1 MRAGCPH
8 PGSLSCERPHKGS
21 LQIIQRSFTFP
32 FNMTT
37 PSPQKT
43 LKPVTVL
50 LADDDIGF
58 AKIVQR
64 QLQIF
69 QNREF
74 NLVWKESVEEALQEI
89 QTNNSIDLI
98 LTDYVFPGSNGL
110 EFCLQ
115 LNQMNSETPIVFV
128 TATRDFKLAI
138 EAMKLGVEDFLIK
151 EDLAESVLPRTILN
165 VLDRVRMHK
174 QIRAVEKRMMIAEK
188 RAEAIRELVV
198 TVCHEFNNPLA
209 AIKISA
215 DLIRRQSPSEEDKN
229 VLKEFEANFQKI
241 ESEVKRLR
249 DISFER
255 IDFHGTSTTGS
266 MQNPPTPERQ

>member
-1 MRAGCPH
+1 MSDP
-8 PGSLSCERPHKGS
+8 L
-21 LQIIQRSFTFP
+21 
-32 FNMTT
+32 
-37 PSPQKT
+37 PQKSQKT
-43 LKPVTVL
+43 ITVL

-58 AKIVQR
+58 AKIVQK
-64 QLQIF
+64 QLQQF

-74 NLVWKESVEEALQEI
+74 KLIWKESVEEALQEI
-89 QTNNSIDLI
+89 QANDSIDLI
-98 LTDYVFPGSNGL
+98 LTDYVFPGTNGL

-174 QIRAVEKRMMIAEK
+174 QIKAVEKRMFIAEK

-215 DLIRRQSPSEEDKN
+215 DLIRRQTSSEEDKSL
-229 VLKEFEANFQKI
+229 LKTFEDNFQKI

-255 IDFHGTSTTGS
+255 IDFHGTET
-266 MQNPPTPERQ
+266 PP

>member
-1 MRAGCPH
+1 VLLRTETHCNYRKIT
-8 PGSLSCERPHKGS
+8 L
-21 LQIIQRSFTFP
+21 P
-32 FNMTT
+32 FSYTMAT
-37 PSPQKT
+37 PTPNKVQKAI
-43 LKPVTVL
+43 TVL

-58 AKIVQR
+58 AKIVQH
-64 QLQIF
+64 QLQHF

-74 NLVWKESVEEALQEI
+74 NLIWKESVEEAIQEI
-89 QTNNSIDLI
+89 QMNQTVDLI

-115 LNQMNSETPIVFV
+115 LNQMNSEIPIVFV

-151 EDLAESVLPRTILN
+151 EDLAESLLPRTILN

-174 QIRAVEKRMMIAEK
+174 QIKAVEKRMLIAEK

-215 DLIRRQSPSEEDKN
+215 DLIRRQTLTDEDKN
-229 VLKEFEANFQKI
+229 LLKGFEQSFQKI

-255 IDFHGTSTTGS
+255 IDFHGTDGSATGQS
-266 MQNPPTPERQ
+266 SAPGTVQP

>member
-1 MRAGCPH
+1 MIAP
-8 PGSLSCERPHKGS
+8 PPTK
-21 LQIIQRSFTFP
+21 
-32 FNMTT
+32 T
-37 PSPQKT
+37 PK
-43 LKPVTVL
+43 VITVL

-58 AKIVQR
+58 AKIVHD
-64 QLQIF
+64 QLQQF

-74 NLVWKESVEEALQEI
+74 KLIWKENVDEALQEI
-89 QTNNSIDLI
+89 QSNQSIDLI
-98 LTDYVFPGSNGL
+98 VTDYVFPGTNGL

-115 LNQMNSETPIVFV
+115 LNQMSSEIPIVFL

-151 EDLAESVLPRTILN
+151 EDLTESVLPRTILN
-165 VLDRVRMHK
+165 VLERVRMQK
-174 QIRAVEKRMMIAEK
+174 QILAVEKRMFIAEK

-215 DLIRRQSPSEEDKN
+215 DLIRRQSLTDEEKGL
-229 VLKEFEANFQKI
+229 LKAFEENFQKI

-249 DISFER
+249 DFSFER
-255 IDFHGTSTTGS
+255 IDFHSAEQPS
-266 MQNPPTPERQ
+266 PANPAPSKDERP

>member
-1 MRAGCPH
+1 MSAPT
-8 PGSLSCERPHKGS
+8 P
-21 LQIIQRSFTFP
+21 QRT
-32 FNMTT
+32 
-37 PSPQKT
+37 QK
-43 LKPVTVL
+43 PITVL

-58 AKIVQR
+58 AKVVQR
-64 QLQIF
+64 QLQLF

-74 NLVWKESVEEALQEI
+74 NLVWKESVEEALQEMQAN
-89 QTNNSIDLI
+89 QTIDLI

-115 LNQMNSETPIVFV
+115 LNQMNSEIPIVFV

-165 VLDRVRMHK
+165 VLDRVRMGK
-174 QIRAVEKRMMIAEK
+174 QIRAVEKRMLIAEK

-215 DLIRRQSPSEEDKN
+215 DLIRRQSPTEEDKN
-229 VLKEFEANFQKI
+229 LLKGFEESFQKI

-255 IDFHGTSTTGS
+255 IDFHGTSTSTSG
-266 MQNPPTPERQ
+266 QNPPPSPDRH

>member
-1 MRAGCPH
+1 MIDPVQQRAP
-8 PGSLSCERPHKGS
+8 
-21 LQIIQRSFTFP
+21 
-32 FNMTT
+32 
-37 PSPQKT
+37 KT
-43 LKPVTVL
+43 ITVL

-58 AKIVQR
+58 AKIVQK
-64 QLQIF
+64 QLQQF

-74 NLVWKESVEEALQEI
+74 KLIWKESVEEALQEI
-89 QTNNSIDLI
+89 QANNSIDLI
-98 LTDYVFPGSNGL
+98 LTDYVFPGTNGL

-115 LNQMNSETPIVFV
+115 LNQMNSEVPIVFV

-174 QIRAVEKRMMIAEK
+174 QIKAVEKRMFIAEK

-215 DLIRRQSPSEEDKN
+215 DLIRRQTPSEEDKSL
-229 VLKEFEANFQKI
+229 LKAFEDNFQKI

-255 IDFHGTSTTGS
+255 IDFHATDSSLPKQQT
-266 MQNPPTPERQ
+266 PPTDGRA

>member
-1 MRAGCPH
+1 MSSPT
-8 PGSLSCERPHKGS
+8 LSK
-21 LQIIQRSFTFP
+21 
-32 FNMTT
+32 T
-37 PSPQKT
+37 P
-43 LKPVTVL
+43 KPISVL
-50 LADDDIGF
+50 LVDDDIGF

-64 QLQIF
+64 QLQQF

-74 NLVWKESVEEALQEI
+74 KLIWKESVEEALEEI
-89 QTNNSIDLI
+89 KQNTTLDLI

-115 LNQMNSETPIVFV
+115 LNQMNSEIPIVFV

-151 EDLAESVLPRTILN
+151 EDLAESLLPRTIIN

-174 QIRAVEKRMMIAEK
+174 QIKAVEKRMLIAEK

-209 AIKISA
+209 AIKISS
-215 DLIRRQSPSEEDKN
+215 DLIRRQDLSDEDNRLLERFEE
-229 VLKEFEANFQKI
+229 NFQRI
-241 ESEVKRLR
+241 EAEVKRLR
-249 DISFER
+249 DISFEKAE
-255 IDFHGTSTTGS
+255 FHEAGTEKRNK
-266 MQNPPTPERQ
+266 QE

>member
-1 MRAGCPH
+1 M
-8 PGSLSCERPHKGS
+8 SV
-21 LQIIQRSFTFP
+21 
-32 FNMTT
+32 
-37 PSPQKT
+37 PSPQKAP
-43 LKPVTVL
+43 KAITVL

-74 NLVWKESVEEALQEI
+74 HLIWKESVEEALQEI
-89 QTNNSIDLI
+89 QTNQSIDLI
-98 LTDYVFPGSNGL
+98 VADYVFPGTNGL

-115 LNQMNSETPIVFV
+115 LNEMKSEIPIVFV
-128 TATRDFKLAI
+128 TTTRDFKLAI
-138 EAMKLGVEDFLIK
+138 QAMKLGVEDFLNK
-151 EDLAESVLPRTILN
+151 EDLVESLLPRTILN

-174 QIRAVEKRMMIAEK
+174 QIQAVEKRMFIAEK

-209 AIKISA
+209 AVKISA
-215 DLIRRQSPSEEDKN
+215 DLIRRQALSEEDKN
-229 VLKEFEANFQKI
+229 LLKGFEENFQKI
-241 ESEVKRLR
+241 ESEIKRLR

-255 IDFHGTSTTGS
+255 IDFHGSDS
-266 MQNPPTPERQ
+266 SHSAQNPSPSPGPL

>member
-1 MRAGCPH
+1 MA
-8 PGSLSCERPHKGS
+8 
-21 LQIIQRSFTFP
+21 Q
-32 FNMTT
+32 
-37 PSPQKT
+37 PQK
-43 LKPVTVL
+43 PITVL
-50 LADDDIGF
+50 LVDDDISF
-58 AKIVQR
+58 AKIVQYH
-64 QLQIF
+64 LQRF

-74 NLVWKESVEEALQEI
+74 KMVWKESVEDALAEVQ
-89 QTNNSIDLI
+89 QNPTIDLI

-115 LNQMNSETPIVFV
+115 LNQLNTEIPIVFV

-151 EDLAESVLPRTILN
+151 EDLAESILPRTIVN

-174 QIRAVEKRMMIAEK
+174 QIKAVEKRMLIAEK

-215 DLIRRQSPSEEDKN
+215 DLIRRQVLKDEDKAM
-229 VLKEFEANFQKI
+229 LKRFDESFQKI
-241 ESEVKRLR
+241 EAEIKRLR
-249 DISFER
+249 DINFER
-255 IDFHGTSTTGS
+255 IDFHGS
-266 MQNPPTPERQ
+266 PAEVAPES

>member
-1 MRAGCPH
+1 MDAPA
-8 PGSLSCERPHKGS
+8 
-21 LQIIQRSFTFP
+21 
-32 FNMTT
+32 
-37 PSPQKT
+37 PQKT
-43 LKPVTVL
+43 QKAITVL

-58 AKIVQR
+58 AKVVQR
-64 QLQIF
+64 QLQLF

-74 NLVWKESVEEALQEI
+74 HLFWKESVEEALQEI
-89 QTNNSIDLI
+89 QANQSIDLI

-115 LNQMNSETPIVFV
+115 LNQMNSEIPIVFV

-174 QIRAVEKRMMIAEK
+174 QIRAVEKRMLIAEK

-215 DLIRRQSPSEEDKN
+215 DLIRRQAPTEEDKN
-229 VLKEFEANFQKI
+229 LLRGFEESFQKI

-255 IDFHGTSTTGS
+255 IDFHGSSTSPPG
-266 MQNPPTPERQ
+266 QNPPLSPDRQ

>member
-1 MRAGCPH
+1 MRPSARIASNSNFSYLEEEMSTP
-8 PGSLSCERPHKGS
+8 
-21 LQIIQRSFTFP
+21 TFSKNP
-32 FNMTT
+32 
-37 PSPQKT
+37 
-43 LKPVTVL
+43 KPITVL
-50 LADDDIGF
+50 LVDDDIGF

-64 QLQIF
+64 QLQQF

-74 NLVWKESVEEALQEI
+74 KLTWKESVEDALEEVKQ
-89 QTNNSIDLI
+89 NANLDLI

-115 LNQMNSETPIVFV
+115 LSQMNSEIPIVFV

-151 EDLAESVLPRTILN
+151 EDLAESLLPRTIIN

-174 QIRAVEKRMMIAEK
+174 QIKAVEKRMLIAEK

-209 AIKISA
+209 AIKISS
-215 DLIRRQSPSEEDKN
+215 DLIRRQQLSREDKD
-229 VLKEFEANFQKI
+229 LLTMFEDNFQKI
-241 ESEVKRLR
+241 EGEVKRLR

-255 IDFHGTSTTGS
+255 ADFHETGTQKGS
-266 MQNPPTPERQ
+266 KRD

>member
-1 MRAGCPH
+1 MAT
-8 PGSLSCERPHKGS
+8 SS
-21 LQIIQRSFTFP
+21 
-32 FNMTT
+32 TT
-37 PSPQKT
+37 SP
-43 LKPVTVL
+43 KPITVL

-58 AKIVQR
+58 AKIVQD
-64 QLQIF
+64 QLQQF

-74 NLVWKESVEEALQEI
+74 KLIWKENVDEALQEI
-89 QTNNSIDLI
+89 QSNHSIDLI
-98 LTDYVFPGSNGL
+98 VTDYVFPGTNGL

-115 LNQMNSETPIVFV
+115 LNQMNSEIPIVFL

-151 EDLAESVLPRTILN
+151 EDLSESVLPRTILN
-165 VLDRVRMHK
+165 VLERVRMQK
-174 QIRAVEKRMMIAEK
+174 QIRAVEKRMFIAEK

-215 DLIRRQSPSEEDKN
+215 DLIRRQALNDEERN
-229 VLKEFEANFQKI
+229 LLKTFEQNFQKI

-249 DISFER
+249 DFSFER
-255 IDFHGTSTTGS
+255 IDFHSADPHSQANDASAKGKR
-266 MQNPPTPERQ
+266 P

>member
-1 MRAGCPH
+1 
-8 PGSLSCERPHKGS
+8 
-21 LQIIQRSFTFP
+21 
-32 FNMTT
+32 MTT
-37 PSPQKT
+37 PTPTKT
-43 LKPVTVL
+43 PKVITVL

-58 AKIVQR
+58 AKIVQD
-64 QLQIF
+64 QLQQF

-74 NLVWKESVEEALQEI
+74 KLIWKENIDEALQEI
-89 QTNNSIDLI
+89 QSNHSIDLI
-98 LTDYVFPGSNGL
+98 VTDYVFPGTNGL

-115 LNQMNSETPIVFV
+115 LNQMNSEIPIVFL

-151 EDLAESVLPRTILN
+151 EDLTESVLPRTILN
-165 VLDRVRMHK
+165 VLERVRMQK
-174 QIRAVEKRMMIAEK
+174 QILAVENRMLIAGK

-215 DLIRRQSPSEEDKN
+215 DLIRRQSLTEEDKGL
-229 VLKEFEANFQKI
+229 LKAFEENFQKI

-249 DISFER
+249 DFSFER
-255 IDFHGTSTTGS
+255 IDFHSVE
-266 MQNPPTPERQ
+266 QPLPANPAPSKDNRP

>member
-1 MRAGCPH
+1 MDAP
-8 PGSLSCERPHKGS
+8 
-21 LQIIQRSFTFP
+21 T
-32 FNMTT
+32 
-37 PSPQKT
+37 PQKT
-43 LKPVTVL
+43 QKAITVL

-64 QLQIF
+64 QLQLF

-74 NLVWKESVEEALQEI
+74 HLVWKESVEEALQEI
-89 QTNNSIDLI
+89 QANHTIDLI

-115 LNQMNSETPIVFV
+115 LNQINSEIPIVFV

-165 VLDRVRMHK
+165 VLERVRMHK

-215 DLIRRQSPSEEDKN
+215 DLIRRQATSEEDKK
-229 VLKEFEANFQKI
+229 LLRGFEENFQKI

-255 IDFHGTSTTGS
+255 IDFHTPPDSSAG
-266 MQNPPTPERQ
+266 QNAPPSKERH

>member
-1 MRAGCPH
+1 MSDH
-8 PGSLSCERPHKGS
+8 
-21 LQIIQRSFTFP
+21 I
-32 FNMTT
+32 
-37 PSPQKT
+37 PQKT
-43 LKPVTVL
+43 PKIITVL

-58 AKIVQR
+58 AKIVQQ
-64 QLQIF
+64 QLQQF

-74 NLVWKESVEEALQEI
+74 KLVWKESVEEAIQEI
-89 QTNNSIDLI
+89 QANHSIDLI
-98 LTDYVFPGSNGL
+98 LTDYVFPGTNGL

-151 EDLAESVLPRTILN
+151 EDLAESILPRTILN

-174 QIRAVEKRMMIAEK
+174 QIRAVEKRMFIAEK

-215 DLIRRQSPSEEDKN
+215 DLIRRQTLSEEDKN
-229 VLKEFEANFQKI
+229 LLRSFEDNFQKI

-255 IDFHGTSTTGS
+255 IDFHGSDGS
-266 MQNPPTPERQ
+266 APGQQPPPPGSRT

>member
-1 MRAGCPH
+1 MSVPT
-8 PGSLSCERPHKGS
+8 S
-21 LQIIQRSFTFP
+21 QRSP
-32 FNMTT
+32 
-37 PSPQKT
+37 
-43 LKPVTVL
+43 KPIVVL

-64 QLQIF
+64 QLQLF

-74 NLVWKESVEEALQEI
+74 HLIWKESVEEALQEL
-89 QTNNSIDLI
+89 QSTKNIDLI
-98 LTDYVFPGSNGL
+98 LTDYVFPGTNGL

-115 LNQMNSETPIVFV
+115 LNQMNSDIPIVFV

-174 QIRAVEKRMMIAEK
+174 QIRAVEKRMLIAEK

-215 DLIRRQSPSEEDKN
+215 DLIRRQAPTDEDKKL
-229 VLKEFEANFQKI
+229 LKGFEENFQKI

-255 IDFHGTSTTGS
+255 IDFHGTSSASLPSEPPKGLTG
-266 MQNPPTPERQ
+266 R

>member
-1 MRAGCPH
+1 M
-8 PGSLSCERPHKGS
+8 S
-21 LQIIQRSFTFP
+21 
-32 FNMTT
+32 T
-37 PSPQKT
+37 PTPQKP
-43 LKPVTVL
+43 LKAINVL

-64 QLQIF
+64 QLQLF

-89 QTNNSIDLI
+89 QSNNAIDLI

-115 LNQMNSETPIVFV
+115 LNQLNSEIPIVFV

-165 VLDRVRMHK
+165 VLDRVRMYK
-174 QIRAVEKRMMIAEK
+174 QITAVEKRMLIAEK

-215 DLIRRQSPSEEDKN
+215 DLIRRQSPTEEDKSI
-229 VLKEFEANFQKI
+229 LKEFEENFQKI

-255 IDFHGTSTTGS
+255 IDFHGTTVTAAAQSS
-266 MQNPPTPERQ
+266 PTPSNRQ